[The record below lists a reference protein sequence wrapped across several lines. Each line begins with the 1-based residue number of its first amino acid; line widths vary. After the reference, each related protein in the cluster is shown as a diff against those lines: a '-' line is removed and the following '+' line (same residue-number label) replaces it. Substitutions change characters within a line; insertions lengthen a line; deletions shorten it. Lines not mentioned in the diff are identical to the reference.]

1 MGGGMRCH
9 FHLVG
14 DSSTIPDPEG
24 IEVGDTEQLPAVV
37 AEIIREIESEDGV
50 SAADWSGWQLNV
62 TTDDGTVLV
71 SIALDRPALNGIR
84 TAPLWLVLLSH
95 AELFQDLANV
105 LA

>member
-1 MGGGMRCH
+1 MRCH

-37 AEIIREIESEDGV
+37 AEIIREIESEDGA

-71 SIALDRPALNGIR
+71 SIALDRPTLNGIH
-84 TAPLWLVLLSH
+84 TVAPLWLVLLSQ
-95 AELFQDLANV
+95 AELFQDLAIV

>member
-1 MGGGMRCH
+1 MRCH

-24 IEVGDTEQLPAVV
+24 IEVVGDTEQLPAAV
-37 AEIIREIESEDGV
+37 AEIIREIESEDGA
-50 SAADWSGWQLNV
+50 SAADWSGWRLNV
-62 TTDDGTVLV
+62 TTGDGTVLV
-71 SIALDRPALNGIR
+71 SIALDRPTLNGIH
-84 TAPLWLVLLSH
+84 TVAPLWLVLLSQ

>member
-1 MGGGMRCH
+1 MRCH

-24 IEVGDTEQLPAVV
+24 IEVANTEQLHAVV

-62 TTDDGTVLV
+62 TTDDGAVLV
-71 SIALDRPALNGIR
+71 SIALDRPAFNGIN
-84 TAPLWLVLLSH
+84 TVAPLWLVLLSQ

>member
-1 MGGGMRCH
+1 MRCH

-37 AEIIREIESEDGV
+37 AEIIREIESEDRA
-50 SAADWSGWQLNV
+50 SAADWSGWHLNV
-62 TTDDGTVLV
+62 TTDNGTVLV
-71 SIALDRPALNGIR
+71 SIALKHPALNRIN
-84 TAPLWLVLLSH
+84 TLAPLWPVLLSQ

>member
-1 MGGGMRCH
+1 MRCH

-50 SAADWSGWQLNV
+50 SAADWNGWRLNV
-62 TTDDGTVLV
+62 TRDDGTVLV
-71 SIALDRPALNGIR
+71 SIALNRPALNGIN
-84 TAPLWLVLLSH
+84 TVAPLWLAIYILWFIYRI
-95 AELFQDLANV
+95 ARP
-105 LA
+105 